1 MLPALGIRE
10 AAERLRQLALRK
22 PVHRGGLLSDLT
34 VVVEN
39 LAALF
44 VVVFSGCH
52 VWPTP

>member
-1 MLPALGIRE
+1 VLLALGIGE

-22 PVHRGGLLSDLT
+22 AVHRGGLLANLT

-39 LAALF
+39 LATLF